1 VARDRGRARAVYE
14 RALSALEGEPNAQEL
29 YIKFAQFEEYAQ
41 EFEARPARKTAS
53 EMPLPIRAERTF
65 CAKTAMRFFLT
76 RVFFFVP
83 MLS

>member
-41 EFEARPARKTAS
+41 EFEARPSRFRNSAS
-53 EMPLPIRAERTF
+53 DTRRAHILR
-65 CAKTAMRFFLT
+65 KTAMRFF
-76 RVFFFVP
+76 
-83 MLS
+83 